1 MKFKLKDEATIQT
14 SGEVQFHARALRAIG
29 QDLSK
34 LFPQSF
40 EVTLEGMN
48 FEVSGRYIP
57 KDAAEKDAQPD
68 NHLLAKLR
76 NKLLRDPSGAPSMD
90 SPAGPVTFNRT
101 YTPANIEAIDEANFN
116 HRKGPASAPDI
127 YSLAEILRMVGR
139 LVDSNGRRLRKLTRD
154 TYGVRFEYEDPAGE
168 IQKSELSSLQLY
180 KLQQQYYAERG
191 TYVPV
196 DKWQGSL

>member
-1 MKFKLKDEATIQT
+1 MKFKLKDEAKIQT
-14 SGEVQFHARALRAIG
+14 SEEVQFHARALRAIG

-34 LFPQSF
+34 MFPQSL
-40 EVTLEGMN
+40 EITLEGMN

-57 KDAAEKDAQPD
+57 KDAEKDTQPD

-76 NKLLRDPSGAPSMD
+76 NKLLRDPSGAPVAD
-90 SPAGPVTFNRT
+90 SPGGPVTFNRT
-101 YTPANIEAIDEANFN
+101 YTPGNIEAIDEANFN

-127 YSLAEILRMVGR
+127 YSLGEILRMVGR

-154 TYGVRFEYEDPAGE
+154 TYGVRFEYEDSAGE

-191 TYVPV
+191 THVPV